1 MSCFPLL
8 AMVNN
13 AAVNVGVQVSFRVP
27 AFGSLGVY
35 PEVGLLGHVVILCL
49 VFEELSNSFPKWLH
63 HFIFLPAMCK
73 GSSFFTSLPTLVIFC
88 L

>member
-8 AMVNN
+8 TTVNN
-13 AAVNVGVQVSFRVP
+13 AAVNMGVQVSVQVP
-27 AFGSLGVY
+27 AFSSLGVY
-35 PEVGLLGHVVILCL
+35 PEVDLLGHVVILCL
-49 VFEELSNSFPKWLH
+49 VFEELPNSFPKWLH